1 MIKIE
6 VLILIFLVLIFV
18 ISCIICYIK
27 NDNFSNSSDTSNANV
42 FKENP
47 VKIAAIINFPK
58 VNTYYPNNNFILKND
73 YNYNYHNGV
82 LLANMIN
89 SVLITVQDCPKTYI
103 CNSKNGLLE
112 YVVPQK
118 CELIKKLYISDDEQN
133 KRFFGVLLKQNNNL
147 IIALRGTATE
157 YEWQMIDKH
166 AFPPK
171 YLKDGHFIASGF
183 YKVANEVYNQIIDL
197 IKLENYNHLWITG
210 HSLGAATTT
219 ILSYLLSSKINKRI
233 TVYTFGC
240 PRCVSELIS
249 NQISNDVRINF
260 YRVVNIEDNVPP
272 SIPSSTSIPI
282 FKHVG
287 NLINYSYFGKSSGEN
302 HGFYL
307 KEYLRSDKY
316 RI

>member
-1 MIKIE
+1 MKIE

-18 ISCIICYIK
+18 ISCVICYIK
-27 NDNFSNSSDTSNANV
+27 NGNFSNFSNFSNNNV

-58 VNTYYPNNNFILKND
+58 VDIYYPNNNFELKNAND
-73 YNYNYHNGV
+73 YNYHNGV

-89 SVLITVQDCPKTYI
+89 SVLISVQNCPKTYI
-103 CNSKNGLLE
+103 CNSKNGLKE
-112 YVVPQK
+112 YIVPPK
-118 CELIKKLYISDDEQN
+118 CHLIKKIYISDDEQN
-133 KRFFGVLLKQNNNL
+133 KRFFGVILKQNNNL
-147 IIALRGTATE
+147 IISLRGTATE
-157 YEWQMIDKH
+157 YEWQIIDKQ
-166 AFPPK
+166 AFPPI
-171 YLKDGHFIASGF
+171 YLKHGHFAAKGF
-183 YKVANEVYNQIIDL
+183 YKIAMEVYNQIIHI
-197 IKLENYNHLWITG
+197 IKSENYNHLWITG
-210 HSLGAATTT
+210 HSLGAATST
-219 ILSYLLSSKINKRI
+219 ILTYLISNKINKKI
-233 TVYTFGC
+233 IVYTFGC

-260 YRVVNIEDNVPP
+260 YRIVNIEDNVPP
-272 SIPSSTSIPI
+272 SVPSSTSIPI